1 MPCFR
6 QHEQHI
12 ENGMIRALD
21 ADKRVRQDAF
31 TGDLTREGFA
41 ELVTQQLVILLILGK
56 DSCGSLVAAVQR
68 VLY

>member
-1 MPCFR
+1 
-6 QHEQHI
+6 
-12 ENGMIRALD
+12 MIRTLY

-31 TGDLTREGFA
+31 TGDLTREEFA
-41 ELVTQQLVILLILGK
+41 ELVTQQLVVLLILGK